1 MEIKRLTAEHYDE
14 LLELLNF
21 TFGNQYGAPVDF
33 LSGQPKMWV
42 RDDAHM
48 GCHVAVFEDGKMC
61 AVVGVYPLHV
71 MIDGEEF
78 LFATTGNV
86 ATHPDYEGRGYFNAL
101 FTEAMKMLEEMDA
114 DAARLGG
121 LRPRYGL
128 FGYEGCGSSYLYNFG
143 TKNRIACFG
152 ETAGQGIEFSPIIPD
167 DAEAL
172 IGGNYTPLLHYP
184 EDFAAECY
192 ALMQM
197 QVYRPKT
204 VVEYRRRA
212 FIAKEN
218 KIRITFDHQITST
231 ESDTALFAEDL
242 NMNPVLDPFSV
253 VLEVKFNGFLPDY
266 IKDLLSGAQ
275 RSELSVSKYMLA
287 RQASYKYNT

>member
-1 MEIKRLTAEHYDE
+1 MNRVYREEKKYLINLEEFRRLAHHLGHFLAEDAHNGPLGYHVRSLYFDTMYDNDYFE
-14 LLELLNF
+14 KLDGVELRRKIRLRIYDPKDDFALLEMKQKQ
-21 TFGNQYGAPVDF
+21 GQYQ
-33 LSGQPKMWV
+33 LKRS
-42 RDDAHM
+42 
-48 GCHVAVFEDGKMC
+48 
-61 AVVGVYPLHV
+61 
-71 MIDGEEF
+71 
-78 LFATTGNV
+78 
-86 ATHPDYEGRGYFNAL
+86 
-101 FTEAMKMLEEMDA
+101 
-114 DAARLGG
+114 
-121 LRPRYGL
+121 LRITR
-128 FGYEGCGSSYLYNFG
+128 
-143 TKNRIACFG
+143 
-152 ETAGQGIEFSPIIPD
+152 D

-231 ESDTALFAEDL
+231 ESDTTLFAEDL